1 MIPNREWIRQW
12 VEKRPGL
19 SSQVDLERYF
29 TQLRIAG
36 NSIEVARI
44 GMCSVPSGELL
55 VRDPIRYL
63 SNREELPY
71 FVTSPVGIYPLEVAF
86 TRTEDGD
93 ILYLAVRLRFNYR
106 PAVHFEQALTGEEE
120 IESFDGGFYGFFSE
134 SGLGCICDE
143 LSHQAFCDFVEK
155 WRQEHPDG
163 RLYGDYFGPVFE

>member
-106 PAVHFEQALTGEEE
+106 PAVHFVNFMFPRWKSRTKAAAKNNLLTT
-120 IESFDGGFYGFFSE
+120 ESAFLFD
-134 SGLGCICDE
+134 
-143 LSHQAFCDFVEK
+143 
-155 WRQEHPDG
+155 
-163 RLYGDYFGPVFE
+163 